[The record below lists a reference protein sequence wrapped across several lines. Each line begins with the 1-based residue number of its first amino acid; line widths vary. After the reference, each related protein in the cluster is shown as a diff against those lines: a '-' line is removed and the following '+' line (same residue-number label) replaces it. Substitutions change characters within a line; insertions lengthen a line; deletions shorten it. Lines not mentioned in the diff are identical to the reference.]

1 MEKPNSGWFNWYRSV
16 FGKLTTAPK
25 PETPQIIQP
34 KTPPA
39 RPKGKIGTNL
49 DYNNRTM
56 LSQLNEAQK
65 YRSIIEEASRR
76 YDVEPAIICGIGS
89 RESHWGLAL
98 KPPTPAGTGDF
109 AKRKPRGDR
118 KTALPPDGG
127 GYGRGLVQIDYDW
140 HEFARTGNWRSP
152 KENIFYGCQV
162 MDQARTFFNK
172 RTNLSQSTLLRAI
185 LAAYNGGATAT
196 LKAIQNGLDVD
207 AYTTGGDYSR
217 DVLNRAGWFELH
229 GW

>member
-1 MEKPNSGWFNWYRSV
+1 MDKPDAGWFNWYRSV
-16 FGKLTTAPK
+16 FGQLKTTQK
-25 PETPQIIQP
+25 PDIPQVVTQP
-34 KTPPA
+34 TTSTK
-39 RPKGKIGTNL
+39 PKGKIGTTL
-49 DYNNRTM
+49 DYNNQTM
-56 LSQLNEAQK
+56 LNQLNEALK
-65 YRSIIEEASRR
+65 YRSIIEEAARK
-76 YDVEPAIICGIGS
+76 YGFEPAIICGIGS

-109 AKRKPRGDR
+109 SKRKPRGSR
-118 KTALPPDGG
+118 TTPLPPDGG

-140 HEFARTGNWRSP
+140 HEFARTGNWKSP
-152 KENIFYGCQV
+152 KDNIFYGCQV
-162 MDQARTFFNK
+162 MDQARTFFK
-172 RTNLSQSTLLRAI
+172 ARTSLSTSTLQRAI